1 MRRGTFLDLLAA
13 LLGRRASCPSGGHST
28 FAHRASTDRN
38 KKLAR
43 GVRHPAPT
51 PCALRLIQV
60 AHPRWRRHQH
70 RQHPQ
75 MPQMAKNAITPM
87 TVHMTMLFILHLRFV
102 LSKGPIPPDAHIMHY
117 FPCTCLLAKQRK
129 SNSNPITAERKAAAA
144 QSPPD
149 APRYIP
155 RSSRRLTGPT
165 GVPPVGTSLL
175 RPVQSDSPSYA
186 KHCPAP
192 MQRPRPAC
200 AR

>member
-13 LLGRRASCPSGGHST
+13 SLGRWASCPSGGRRT
-28 FAHRASTDRN
+28 FAHRASTGRN

-60 AHPRWRRHQH
+60 AQPRWRRHQH

-102 LSKGPIPPDAHIMHY
+102 LSKGPIPPDGAHY
-117 FPCTCLLAKQRK
+117 ALFPLHLSVGETTEIKFQSDNRRK
-129 SNSNPITAERKAAAA
+129 K
-144 QSPPD
+144 
-149 APRYIP
+149 
-155 RSSRRLTGPT
+155 SRRHAISSGCANELPI
-165 GVPPVGTSLL
+165 
-175 RPVQSDSPSYA
+175 RPS
-186 KHCPAP
+186 
-192 MQRPRPAC
+192 RPQWSRMPNCRP
-200 AR
+200 